1 VAAIPLVVL
10 DIKPVELH
18 YPGTQVLENL
28 IFALSRIGDPL
39 YIFPDGKTPIIAL
52 YGTSPA
58 LRNFL
63 GHLPS
68 GIPDSVRC
76 SDG

>member
-1 VAAIPLVVL
+1 LAYLSRNQSRGCHTTRCS

-28 IFALSRIGDPL
+28 IFAFSRIGDPL

-52 YGTSPA
+52 YGASPA
-58 LRNFL
+58 LA
-63 GHLPS
+63 
-68 GIPDSVRC
+68 
-76 SDG
+76 